1 MIAEKLMTEF
11 RDLPIG
17 FLSGCAASE
26 HNSVQSLGSSRNTLV
41 YSGKLSDREYLLNIT
56 TSGDA
61 GVSDCEAIKNVET
74 VFCGHQ
80 NILLQELGT
89 YRHRLRAQA
98 IVMNNAQSNVAV
110 GAV

>member
-1 MIAEKLMTEF
+1 MIAKESATEF
-11 RDLPIG
+11 GDLPSR

-26 HNSVQSLGSSRNTLV
+26 HNSVQSLGSSGNTLI
-41 YSGKLSDREYLLNIT
+41 SLGKLSDREYLLNIM

-61 GVSDCEAIKNVET
+61 GVSDCEAIENAET

-98 IVMNNAQSNVAV
+98 NVVNNAESNVAV
-110 GAV
+110 GTV